1 MTDAATPSLP
11 DPTREPDVPPAV
23 VPPDDAANAAS
34 ETAGET
40 GSADSRPGRAVRLVR
55 ALGRVVRAVFV
66 LVVALGGAAIV
77 AGLSVDLGPSLRA
90 RAETLGSRQIQRPL
104 HIGRLSVR
112 LLTGDFEIEDLL
124 IEGLTPA
131 DKPFF
136 RGKKVVFD
144 IPWWSVVRRDL
155 LVRSVELSDWQ
166 MFVETV
172 PGGQHNFPRLT
183 SGAPRT
189 GRRIIT
195 TTVQFVK
202 ASTGSFTYE
211 DRDGSEWSVVA
222 PNIDITV
229 NKLTDY
235 RGHVSFSDGV
245 VKILS
250 YVPMQASMRTGFT
263 IDRGHITFEGMRLST
278 DGAESTIAGDVD
290 MGNWPEQT
298 HRVASVVQLPRM
310 REIFWADR
318 TFSLAGE
325 SSFDGTFHLFKGGHE
340 LAGTFA
346 STQAGLNTLRFD
358 ELGGALRWTSDRFVV
373 SDAHAGFYGGR
384 LDLRYDMSNLGKPT
398 PGRALFETDY
408 HGVELAR
415 LTEALEF
422 EGLRLAGQATGR
434 NVLNWELGN
443 FADKHG
449 DGAVTVSPPPGT
461 WLLPRDISDASLGAV
476 TRERPVPTAFDRTP
490 FRAPLP
496 VGGELRYRYSP
507 EWIDVEPSVMATPRT
522 FVSFAGRTAYGE
534 RSLMPFQVIS
544 GDWQES
550 DRVLAAIMTVV
561 GARTNAIPVGG
572 YGRFDGVMLNAFRRP
587 RIEGR
592 FTGQD
597 MVAWDVVWGDIE
609 AGVTIENSYAE
620 VENGIVLDGDSRI
633 DASGKFSLGYPR
645 ADGGEQIDS
654 RIRVSKRPVVDLRHA
669 FELDD
674 YDFNGTLSGEFHV
687 YGDYQGPLGF
697 GRVLVESGISYGETF
712 DVVESG
718 VRLEGKGVRLDSIVG
733 KKASGE
739 LTGVAYVGF
748 DGSYS
753 FESSARRIPV
763 ESLKLL
769 EGTTTVPLTGL
780 VRFSAFGN
788 GVFETPRYEVRG
800 AIDDLFLGD
809 EGVGQVTGRLGV
821 RGDIVT
827 IEQLDIASPRLSASG
842 TGRID
847 FTTRSDA
854 DLTFRFSDASLDP
867 YARVYQPRL
876 SPFTTA
882 VASGTLRVNGD
893 LENTAALRA
902 SAVVE
907 LLDLRLFDYRLRNEG
922 PLRLTVDQGV
932 ARIEQMIVVGEGTRL
947 DIAGNARLSDERLD
961 ISASGDA
968 NLSILQGL
976 LRDIRSTG
984 EARLR
989 ATLGGTASAPVLN
1002 GALSVTGGRIR
1013 HFALP
1018 HSIEDL
1024 NGAIEFNAGGASFEG
1039 LSGKLGGG
1047 EVVFGGSVLFA
1058 GAFPDEF
1065 GLTATGRGLRLR
1077 YPEGF
1082 RSVIDADLS
1091 LRGKVDAPVLSGSV
1105 LVKDAVWVRTFDTS
1119 GAGVFNFS
1127 SPGPQSTA
1135 GPGAPAE
1142 ESRFPVRFDIRLEAP
1157 STLRIENSA
1166 TRLVS
1171 SASLTLAGTYER
1183 PVLFGRADIDRGD
1196 ILFEGHRYVVTRGAI
1211 DFANP
1216 TKIEPIFDIEA
1227 ETRTRIPG
1235 ETYRVTFRI
1244 SGTAE
1249 RLGFQLTSDP
1259 PLPVV
1264 DILAL
1269 LFGDTRSTDD
1279 VELRAL
1285 RTPELIES
1293 DLVMARAARLL
1304 ASPLSS
1310 GVGRVVEQALGVDAV
1325 QIAPSLGDI
1334 TSLQASRLNPGAR
1347 LTLSKR
1353 ISSRM
1358 LLTLSRTLTSSS
1370 PEQVIL
1376 LEYNQSDRLSW
1387 ILTQNE
1393 DRTYAIDVRV
1403 RRVF

>member
-1 MTDAATPSLP
+1 MTDAPPPSVPGQTP
-11 DPTREPDVPPAV
+11 EPDVAPTPAPEPPLDGGAIGE
-23 VPPDDAANAAS
+23 PDTEGSSRRAA
-34 ETAGET
+34 
-40 GSADSRPGRAVRLVR
+40 GRALRAAR
-55 ALGRVVRAVFV
+55 ALGRVGRAIFV
-66 LVVALGGAAIV
+66 LGVALVAAAIV
-77 AGLSVDLGPSLRA
+77 AGLSIDLGPSLRA
-90 RAETLGSRQIQRPL
+90 RAEAAGSRQINRPL

-112 LLTGDFEIEDLL
+112 LLTGDFVVEDLR
-124 IEGLTPA
+124 IEGLSPT
-131 DKPFF
+131 DRPFF
-136 RGKKVVFD
+136 SGKSVVLD

-155 LVRSVELSDWQ
+155 LIRSVELTDWH
-166 MFVETV
+166 MLVETF
-172 PGGQHNFPRLT
+172 PGGRHNFPRLT
-183 SGAPRT
+183 SGGPRT
-189 GRRIIT
+189 GPRLIT
-195 TTVQFVK
+195 TTVQFVRA
-202 ASTGSFTYE
+202 ASGSFTYE
-211 DRDGSEWSVVA
+211 DRDGSSWSVVA

-235 RGHVSFSDGV
+235 RGHVSFSDGTV
-245 VKILS
+245 RILS
-250 YVPMQASMRTGFT
+250 YLPMQASMKTGFR
-263 IDRGHITFEGMRLST
+263 IDRGHITFDDMTLST
-278 DGAESTIAGDVD
+278 DGAESTVDGDVD

-298 HRVASVVQLPRM
+298 HRVASVVQFPRM
-310 REIFWADR
+310 REIFWPGQS
-318 TFSLAGE
+318 FSLGGE
-325 SSFDGTFHLFKGGHE
+325 GTFDGTFHLFKGGHE
-340 LAGTFA
+340 LQGTFA
-346 STQAGLNTLRFD
+346 SRQAGFNALRFD
-358 ELGGALRWTSDRFVV
+358 ELAGALRWTSDRVAV
-373 SDAHAGFYGGR
+373 SDTRAGFYGGR
-384 LDLRYDMSNLGKPT
+384 LALGYLMSNLGQPT
-398 PGRALFETDY
+398 PGRASFTADY
-408 HGVELAR
+408 EGVELTS

-422 EGLRLAGQATGR
+422 DGLRLAGHATGR

-443 FADKHG
+443 FAKKEG
-449 DGAVTVSPPPGT
+449 EGTVSIVPPNGT
-461 WLLPRDISDASLGAV
+461 WLVARDIADTTLASLS
-476 TRERPVPTAFDRTP
+476 RERPLPASFDRTP

-496 VGGELRYRYSP
+496 IGGELRYRYSP
-507 EWIDVEPSVMATPRT
+507 EWIDIEPSSMATART

-534 RSLMPFQVIS
+534 RSTIPFQVIS

-561 GARTNAIPVGG
+561 GARTNAIPIGG
-572 YGRFDGVMLNAFRRP
+572 YGRFAGVMLNDFRRP
-587 RIEGR
+587 RIEGM

-597 MVAWDVVWGDIE
+597 MVAWDVVWGDID
-609 AGVTIENSYAE
+609 ARLTVENSYADIE
-620 VENGIVLDGDSRI
+620 DGVVRSGDSRI
-633 DASGKFSLGYPR
+633 DASGRFSLGYPR

-697 GRVLVESGISYGETF
+697 GRVVVENGIAYGETF
-712 DVVESG
+712 DAVESG
-718 VRLEGKGVRLDSIVG
+718 VRLEGKGIRLDSIEAR
-733 KKASGE
+733 KATGE
-739 LTGVAYVGF
+739 ITGVAYVGF

-769 EGTTTVPLTGL
+769 EGTTGVPLTGVL
-780 VRFSAFGN
+780 RFSAFGN
-788 GVFETPRYEVRG
+788 GVFDAPRYEVRG
-800 AIDDLFLGD
+800 ALDDLFLGD
-809 EGVGQVTGRLGV
+809 EGIGQVTGRLGV
-821 RGDIVT
+821 RGDVVT
-827 IEQLDIASPRLSASG
+827 IEQLDVASPRLSASG

-847 FTTRSDA
+847 FSTRSDA
-854 DLTFRFSDASLDP
+854 DLTFRFLDASLDP

-882 VASGTLRVNGD
+882 VASGTLRVTGD
-893 LENTAALRA
+893 LQNTSALRA
-902 SAVVE
+902 TAVVE
-907 LLDLRLFDYRLRNEG
+907 QLDLRLFDYRLRNDG
-922 PLRLTVDQGV
+922 PLRLSVAQGI
-932 ARIEQMIVVGEGTRL
+932 ARIEQLGLIGEGTKL
-947 DIAGNARLSDERLD
+947 EIAGNARLSDERLD
-961 ISASGDA
+961 ITASGDA
-968 NLSILQGL
+968 NLGILQGL

-989 ATLGGTASAPVLN
+989 ATLGGTVSAPTVN
-1002 GALSVTGGRIR
+1002 GSLSVVGGRIR

-1039 LSGKLGGG
+1039 LSGRLGGG
-1047 EVVFGGSVLFA
+1047 EVDFGGSVLFA

-1065 GLTATGRGLRLR
+1065 GLTAVGRGLRLR

-1082 RSVIDADLS
+1082 RSVIDADLA

-1105 LVKDAVWVRTFDTS
+1105 VVKDALWVKTFDPS
-1119 GAGVFNFS
+1119 GAGMFS
-1127 SPGPQSTA
+1127 FSPTAPASTA

-1142 ESRFPVRFDIRLEAP
+1142 EPRFPVRFDIRLDAP
-1157 STLRIENSA
+1157 STLRIENSS

-1171 SASLTLAGTYER
+1171 SASLTLAGTYDR

-1216 TKIEPIFDIEA
+1216 TRIEPIFDIEA

-1235 ETYRVTFRI
+1235 ETYRVTFRV

-1269 LFGDTRSTDD
+1269 LFGDTRSTED

-1293 DLVMARAARLL
+1293 DLVMSRAARLL

-1325 QIAPSLGDI
+1325 QISPSLGDI

-1353 ISSRM
+1353 ISSRL
-1358 LLTLSRTLTSSS
+1358 LLTLSRTLTAST

-1376 LEYNQSDRLSW
+1376 LEYNQNDRLSW

-1393 DRTYAIDVRV
+1393 DRTYAVDVRV

>member
-1 MTDAATPSLP
+1 MSNAPQPTVPDDPPPLAAQETAAPA
-11 DPTREPDVPPAV
+11 EPDIGPL
-23 VPPDDAANAAS
+23 DSDA
-34 ETAGET
+34 TLT
-40 GSADSRPGRAVRLVR
+40 SAPTPPGRAWRVLQSAGRIVR
-55 ALGRVVRAVFV
+55 ALFVVG
-66 LVVALGGAAIV
+66 VALGGAAVV

-90 RAETLGSRQIQRPL
+90 RAEAAGSTQIQRPL

-112 LLTGDFEIEDLL
+112 LLTGDFIVEDLM
-124 IEGLTPA
+124 IEGLAPT
-131 DKPFF
+131 DRPFF
-136 RGKKVVFD
+136 RGKRVVLD

-155 LVRSVELSDWQ
+155 LIRSVELSDWD
-166 MFVETV
+166 MFVETF
-172 PGGQHNFPRLT
+172 PGGRHNFPRFT

-189 GRRIIT
+189 GRRLIT

-202 ASTGSFTYE
+202 AATGRFTYE
-211 DRDGSEWSVVA
+211 DRDGSTWGVVA

-235 RGHVSFSDGV
+235 RGHVSFSEGAV
-245 VKILS
+245 TILS
-250 YVPMQASMRTGFT
+250 YAPMHAAMRSGFK
-263 IDRGHITFEGMRLST
+263 IDRGHIVFDDMTLST
-278 DGAESTIAGDVD
+278 DGAESTIDGDVD

-298 HRVASVVQLPRM
+298 HRVSSVVQFPRM

-318 TFSLAGE
+318 TFALAGE
-325 SSFDGTFHLFKGGHE
+325 GRFEGTFHLFKGGHE

-346 STQAGLNTLRFD
+346 SDEAGFDALRFGD
-358 ELGGALRWTSDRFVV
+358 LQGALRWTSDRFVV
-373 SDAHAGFYGGR
+373 SDTRSAFYDGR
-384 LDLRYDMSNLGKPT
+384 LGLAYEMANLGQST
-398 PGRALFETDY
+398 PGRATFAADY
-408 HGVELAR
+408 ADVNLVA
-415 LTEALEF
+415 LTEALEW
-422 EGLRLAGQATGR
+422 EGLRLNGQATGR
-434 NVLNWELGN
+434 NVLRWELGDFSTKN
-443 FADKHG
+443 G
-449 DGAVTVSPPPGT
+449 EGTMSVVPPAGT
-461 WLLPRDISDASLGAV
+461 WLVTREVTDATLATLS
-476 TRERPVPTAFDRTP
+476 RERPVPASFDRTP
-490 FRAPLP
+490 FHAPLP
-496 VGGELRYRYSP
+496 VGGELRYRYTP
-507 EWIDVEPSVMATPRT
+507 DWIEVEPSQVSTPRT
-522 FVSFAGRTAYGE
+522 FVTFSGRTAYGD
-534 RSLMPFQVIS
+534 RSKIPFHVVS

-550 DRVLAAIMTVV
+550 DRVLAAIMTAV
-561 GARTNAIPVGG
+561 GARTNAIPIGG
-572 YGRFDGVMLNAFRRP
+572 FGRFDGVMLGAFRRP
-587 RIEGR
+587 RIEGH
-592 FTGQD
+592 FVGHD
-597 MVAWDVVWGDIE
+597 MVAWDVVWGGVD
-609 AGVTIENSYAE
+609 AGVTVENAYADI
-620 VENGIVLDGDSRI
+620 ENGIVRSGDSRI
-633 DASGKFSLGYPR
+633 DASGRFALGYPR
-645 ADGGEQIDS
+645 ADGGEQINS
-654 RIRVSKRPVVDLRHA
+654 RIRVSRRSVSDLRHA
-669 FELDD
+669 FQLDD

-687 YGDYQGPLGF
+687 YGDYEGPLGF
-697 GRVLVESGISYGETF
+697 GRVEVSAGKSYGETF
-712 DVVESG
+712 DHVESG
-718 VRLEGKGVRLDSIVG
+718 VRLEGKGVRLDSIVA
-733 KKASGE
+733 KKGATGE

-763 ESLKLL
+763 ESLALL
-769 EGTTTVPLTGL
+769 EGATSVPLTGVL
-780 VRFSAFGN
+780 RFSAFGN
-788 GVFETPRYEVRG
+788 GVFDSPRYDVRG
-800 AIDDLFLGD
+800 AIDDFFLGD
-809 EGVGQVTGRLGV
+809 EGIGQVTGRLAV
-821 RGDIVT
+821 RGDILT
-827 IEQLDIASPRLSASG
+827 IEQLDVASPRLSASG
-842 TGRID
+842 TGRVD

-867 YARVYQPRL
+867 YARLYQPRL

-882 VASGTLRVNGD
+882 VASGTLRVVGD
-893 LENTAALRA
+893 LESTTALRA
-902 SAVVE
+902 TAIVE
-907 LLDLRLFDYRLRNEG
+907 ELDLRLFDYRLRNDG
-922 PLRLTVDQGV
+922 PVRMVMDQGV
-932 ARIEQMIVVGEGTRL
+932 ARIEKLSLIGDGTAL
-947 DIAGNARLSDERLD
+947 DVAGNARLSDERLD

-989 ATLGGTASAPVLN
+989 ATIGGSVSAPVLN
-1002 GALSVTGGRIR
+1002 GTLSVEGGRIR

-1024 NGAIEFNAGGASFEG
+1024 NGAIEFNSGGASFDG

-1047 EVVFGGSVLFA
+1047 QVDFGGSVLFA
-1058 GAFPDEF
+1058 GVFPDEF
-1065 GLTATGRGLRLR
+1065 GLTAVGRGLRLR

-1082 RSVIDADLS
+1082 RSVVDADLA
-1091 LRGKVDAPVLSGSV
+1091 LRGKVDTPVLSGTV
-1105 LVKDAVWVRTFDTS
+1105 LVKDALWVRTFDTS

-1127 SPGPQSTA
+1127 ATPEGATA
-1135 GPGAPAE
+1135 GPGAPV

-1157 STLRIENSA
+1157 SALRIENSS

-1171 SASLTLAGTYER
+1171 SASLTLSGTYDR

-1196 ILFEGHRYVVTRGAI
+1196 ILFEGHRYVVTRGSI

-1216 TKIEPIFDIEA
+1216 AKIEPIFDIEA

-1244 SGTAE
+1244 TGTAE
-1249 RLGFQLTSDP
+1249 RLGFNLTSDP

-1269 LFGDTRSTDD
+1269 LFGDTRSTGD
-1279 VELRAL
+1279 VELRSL

-1304 ASPLSS
+1304 ASPLSA

-1358 LLTLSRTLTSSS
+1358 LLTLSRTLTASA

-1393 DRTYAIDVRV
+1393 DRTYAVDVRV